1 MLQCNRC
8 KRVFS
13 SGINMAPGASAT
25 FIDNK
30 TKCPFCGSWENIPDG
45 TFRATVEGFI
55 QVLRQSENPLS
66 KAQEL
71 LDALQNTKTQNDLKE
86 LKQSQKFKSLQK
98 WLPTSLEKVGI
109 YIAIIYA
116 LTQMLINDPKMDIEY
131 TIFIKEYN
139 QIILESK

>member
-1 MLQCNRC
+1 
-8 KRVFS
+8 
-13 SGINMAPGASAT
+13 MAPGASAT